1 MIYWVLF
8 LIIFLIILIVV
19 LVFTIGNFLL
29 RKMVESFLPKK
40 EGFTNFDKAYSTKD
54 ECSQLDHLGDDLLY
68 SQTGVNIPLA
78 PNHYDNY
85 VGEIY
90 TDFPKKGDNLTPPPS
105 CNNSQFNFVSLIKP
119 AFYMDGIWK
128 PHMEK
133 KNGWENAEYSLDT
146 KTGVFE
152 NYYSNKMLEHN
163 FKVPQGW
170 RDYSSTPYVEGGDSV
185 QWFFNNTQ
193 EDPMD
198 NELYC
203 WENIFT
209 AGITNELKKQEA
221 LQYPKTK

>member
-40 EGFTNFDKAYSTKD
+40 EGFTNFDKAYSKPD
-54 ECSQLDHLGDDLLY
+54 ECSQLDHKDENLLFAQV
-68 SQTGVNIPLA
+68 STNIPLA
-78 PNHYDNY
+78 PNHYSQF

-90 TDFPKKGDNLTPPPS
+90 TDFPQNADNLTPRPKCSSSGFP
-105 CNNSQFNFVSLIKP
+105 FVKLPKC
-119 AFYMDGIWK
+119 AFFYDGIFD
-128 PHMEK
+128 PSIEK
-133 KNGWENAEYSLDT
+133 NEGWEFTNYKMDPKT
-146 KTGVFE
+146 K
-152 NYYSNKMLEHN
+152 NYDYYYSDKMLEHN
-163 FKVPQGW
+163 FRTPDNW
-170 RDYSSTPYVEGGDSV
+170 RDLSSTPYIEGEKV
-185 QWFFNNTQ
+185 QWYFNNTQ